1 MLYYVSYRTSTAGSE
16 YAFERRL
23 GSVGHRKKVPVLL
36 HQSSLND
43 DKLYHNFS
51 SSESLGSVIGKAIS
65 LSVWWI
71 KFAFVTWQTLSY
83 NLYWMF
89 CLGFGSCVG
98 WDNRQ
103 LK

>member
-1 MLYYVSYRTSTAGSE
+1 MLSYRTSTAGSE

-51 SSESLGSVIGKAIS
+51 SSESLGSVIGKAFS
-65 LSVWWI
+65 L
-71 KFAFVTWQTLSY
+71 T
-83 NLYWMF
+83 
-89 CLGFGSCVG
+89 VG
-98 WDNRQ
+98 YGG
-103 LK
+103 

>member
-1 MLYYVSYRTSTAGSE
+1 MLSYRTSTAGSE

-51 SSESLGSVIGKAIS
+51 SSESLGSVIGKGFSSTI
-65 LSVWWI
+65 WWMN
-71 KFAFVTWQTLSY
+71 FAFLHGKHCL

-89 CLGFGSCVG
+89 YLGFGSCVG
-98 WDNRQ
+98 WVNQ
-103 LK
+103 HLK